1 MSIKNRCAYNE
12 AYFVMYLASSSS
24 KHSLLDSVWWF
35 IDHKLRLNE
44 VVLLDNVFIGKGKTV
59 FELNIKFELQS

>member
-12 AYFVMYLASSSS
+12 AYFIMYLVSSSS
-24 KHSLLDSVWWF
+24 KHSLLDSVWF

-44 VVLLDNVFIGKGKTV
+44 VVLLDNVCIGKGKTI
-59 FELNIKFELQS
+59 FELNIKFKLQS

>member
-12 AYFVMYLASSSS
+12 AYFIMYLVSSSS
-24 KHSLLDSVWWF
+24 KHSLLDSVWF

-44 VVLLDNVFIGKGKTV
+44 VVLLDNFA
-59 FELNIKFELQS
+59 